1 MVISDKITDKFSK
14 SFLILKNGGK
24 IEFRN
29 MDIRELLAITKERD
43 ASDLHLSVGIPP
55 VLRINGKLKKLN
67 LPELN
72 LQNVHE
78 MIYSIISDKQKVKY
92 EELHELDFSFELKD
106 MTRFR
111 INIFKTRRGESAAFR
126 LIPEKIKSL
135 EQLGL
140 PEELATFAKKTKGFV
155 LVTGPTGSGKTTTL
169 AALIDMINKERYEH
183 IITIEDPIEFIH
195 NHKNCVIDQREVGI
209 HTDSFAYALR
219 SALREDP
226 DVILVGEMRDLE
238 TISMAV
244 TAAETGHLVFSTLH
258 TNSAAETVER
268 VINVFPPHQQYQIR
282 MQVAESLLGIIAQ
295 TLIPTLDER
304 GRVPAIELM
313 IATPAIRNIIRE
325 EKIHLIPTTIQ
336 MGRKDGMISLDQSL
350 KELLVEGK
358 ISREEA
364 VKRAIDKKVFM
375 EMRGSF

>member
-1 MVISDKITDKFSK
+1 
-14 SFLILKNGGK
+14 
-24 IEFRN
+24 
-29 MDIRELLAITKERD
+29 MDIKELLAITKERD
-43 ASDLHLSVGIPP
+43 ASDLHITVGVPP
-55 VLRINGKLKKLN
+55 VLRINGKLIKLD
-67 LPELN
+67 LPALK
-72 LQNVHE
+72 LRDAHE
-78 MIYSIISDKQKVKY
+78 MIYSIVNDKQKEKY
-92 EELHELDFSFELKD
+92 EKIHELDFSFELEN

-111 INIFKTRRGESAAFR
+111 TNIFRTRRGEAAAFR

-135 EQLGL
+135 AELGL
-140 PEELATFAKKTKGFV
+140 PEELSIFTKKSKGFV
-155 LVTGPTGSGKTTTL
+155 LVTGPTGSGKTTTI
-169 AALIDMINKERYEH
+169 ASLIDIINKERYEH

-195 NHKNCVIDQREVGI
+195 NHKNCIIDQREVGI

-268 VINVFPPHQQYQIR
+268 IINVFPPHQQNQIR
-282 MQVAESLLGIIAQ
+282 MQVAESLLGIVAQ
-295 TLIPTLDER
+295 TLIPTIDEE
-304 GRVPAIELM
+304 GRVPALELM

-325 EKIHLIPTTIQ
+325 EKTYQMPAIVQ
-336 MGRKDGMISLDQSL
+336 MGRKDSMISLDQSL

-358 ISREEA
+358 ISREDA
-364 VKRAIDKKVFM
+364 IKKAIDKKVFM
-375 EMRGSF
+375 EIRGSYRR

>member
-1 MVISDKITDKFSK
+1 
-14 SFLILKNGGK
+14 
-24 IEFRN
+24 
-29 MDIRELLAITKERD
+29 MDIKKLLTITKERD
-43 ASDLHLSVGIPP
+43 ASDLHLTIGVPP

-67 LPELN
+67 LPELTF
-72 LQNVHE
+72 QDVHE
-78 MIYSIISDKQKVKY
+78 MIYSIITEKQKNNFEKF
-92 EELHELDFSFELKD
+92 HETDFSFELENE
-106 MTRFR
+106 TRFR
-111 INIFKTRRGESAAFR
+111 TNIFRTRRGEAAAFR

-135 EQLGL
+135 AELNL
-140 PEELATFAKKTKGFV
+140 PKEINIFTKKAKGFV

-169 AALIDMINKERYEH
+169 ATLIDIINRERYEH

-195 NHKNCVIDQREVGI
+195 THKNCIIDQREVGT
-209 HTDSFAYALR
+209 HTNSFAGALR

-268 VINVFPPHQQYQIR
+268 IINVFPPHQQSQIR

-295 TLIPTLDER
+295 TLLPTIDDE
-304 GRVPAIELM
+304 GRVPAVELT
-313 IATPAIRNIIRE
+313 IATTAIKNVIRE
-325 EKIHLIPTTIQ
+325 EKIHQMPSVIQ
-336 MGRKDGMISLDQSL
+336 MSRKDGMLSLDQSL
-350 KELLVEGK
+350 KNLLIDEK

-364 VKRAIDKKVFM
+364 TKWAIDKKTFM
-375 EMRGSF
+375 HVHSRF

>member
-1 MVISDKITDKFSK
+1 
-14 SFLILKNGGK
+14 
-24 IEFRN
+24 
-29 MDIRELLAITKERD
+29 MDIRELLAIAKERD
-43 ASDLHLSVGIPP
+43 ASDLHITVGIPP
-55 VLRINGKLKKLN
+55 VLRLNGKLRKLD

-72 LQNVHE
+72 RQNVHE
-78 MIYSIISDKQKVKY
+78 MIYSIINDEQKEKY
-92 EELHELDFSFELKD
+92 EKIHELDFSFGLED

-111 INIFKTRRGESAAFR
+111 INIFKTRLGEAAAFR
-126 LIPEKIKSL
+126 LIPEKIKTIA
-135 EQLGL
+135 QLGL
-140 PEELATFAKKTKGFV
+140 PEELAIFTKKTKGFV

-169 AALIDMINKERYEH
+169 AALIDIINQERYEH
-183 IITIEDPIEFIH
+183 ILTIEDPIEFIH
-195 NHKNCVIDQREVGI
+195 NHKNCIIDQREVGI

-258 TNSAAETVER
+258 TNSAAETIER
-268 VINVFPPHQQYQIR
+268 IINVFPPHQQNQIR
-282 MQVAESLLGIIAQ
+282 MQVAESLLGIVAQ
-295 TLIPTLDER
+295 TLIPTIDED
-304 GRVPAIELM
+304 GRVPALELM

-325 EKIHLIPTTIQ
+325 EKTYQMPAMIQ
-336 MGRKDGMISLDQSL
+336 MGKKDGMISLDQTL

-364 VKRAIDKKVFM
+364 IKKAIDKKVFM
-375 EMRGSF
+375 ETRGSYRG

>member
-1 MVISDKITDKFSK
+1 
-14 SFLILKNGGK
+14 
-24 IEFRN
+24 
-29 MDIRELLAITKERD
+29 MDIRELLALTKESE
-43 ASDLHLSVGIPP
+43 ASDLHITVGIPP
-55 VLRINGKLKKLN
+55 VLRINGKLRKLD
-67 LPELN
+67 LPELS

-78 MIYSIISDKQKVKY
+78 MIYSIINDKQKDKY
-92 EELHELDFSFELKD
+92 EKIHELDFSFELED

-111 INIFKTRRGESAAFR
+111 TNIFKTRRGEAAAFR

-135 EQLGL
+135 KELNL
-140 PEELATFAKKTKGFV
+140 PKELSIFTKKSKGFV

-169 AALIDMINKERYEH
+169 AALIDIINRNRHDH
-183 IITIEDPIEFIH
+183 IITIEDPIEFVH

-268 VINVFPPHQQYQIR
+268 IINVFPPHQQNQIR
-282 MQVAESLLGIIAQ
+282 MQVAESLLGIVAQ
-295 TLIPTLDER
+295 TLLPTIDEG

-313 IATPAIRNIIRE
+313 MATPAIRNIIRE
-325 EKIHLIPTTIQ
+325 EKIHQMPALIQ
-336 MGRKDGMISLDQSL
+336 MGRKDGMVSLDQSL
-350 KELLVEGK
+350 KELLIEGV
-358 ISREEA
+358 ITREEA
-364 VKRAIDKKVFM
+364 IRKAIDKKEFI
-375 EMRGSF
+375 ERHRRI

>member
-1 MVISDKITDKFSK
+1 M
-14 SFLILKNGGK
+14 N
-24 IEFRN
+24 
-29 MDIRELLAITKERD
+29 IRELLATTKERD
-43 ASDLHLSVGIPP
+43 ASDLHITVGVPP
-55 VLRINGKLKKLN
+55 ILRINGKLRKLD

-72 LQNVHE
+72 LRDVHK
-78 MIYSIISDKQKVKY
+78 MIYNIINDEQKDKY
-92 EELHELDFSFELKD
+92 EKIHELDFSFGLED

-111 INIFKTRRGESAAFR
+111 INIFKTRSGEAAAFR

-135 EQLGL
+135 AQLGL
-140 PEELATFAKKTKGFV
+140 PEELSIFTKKSKGFV

-169 AALIDMINKERYEH
+169 ASLIDIVNKERYEH

-195 NHKNCVIDQREVGI
+195 THKNCIIDQREVGI

-268 VINVFPPHQQYQIR
+268 IINVFPPHQQNQIR
-282 MQVAESLLGIIAQ
+282 MQVAESLLGIVAQ
-295 TLIPTLDER
+295 TLIPTISEE
-304 GRVPAIELM
+304 GRVPALELM

-325 EKIHLIPTTIQ
+325 EKVHQMPATIQ

-364 VKRAIDKKVFM
+364 IKKAIDKKVFM
-375 EMRGSF
+375 ENRGSYRH

>member
-1 MVISDKITDKFSK
+1 
-14 SFLILKNGGK
+14 
-24 IEFRN
+24 

-43 ASDLHLSVGIPP
+43 ASDLHITVGIPP
-55 VLRINGKLKKLN
+55 VLRLNGKLRKLD
-67 LPELN
+67 LPELK
-72 LQNVHE
+72 LPDIHE
-78 MIYSIISDKQKVKY
+78 MIYSIINDEQKEKY
-92 EELHELDFSFELKD
+92 EKIHELDFSFGLED

-111 INIFKTRRGESAAFR
+111 INIFNTRLGEAAAFR

-135 EQLGL
+135 AQLGL
-140 PEELATFAKKTKGFV
+140 PEELSIFTKKSKGFV

-169 AALIDMINKERYEH
+169 ASLIDIINKERYEH

-195 NHKNCVIDQREVGI
+195 DHKSCVIDQREVGI
-209 HTDSFAYALR
+209 HTDSFGHALR

-268 VINVFPPHQQYQIR
+268 IINVFPPHQQNQIR
-282 MQVAESLLGIIAQ
+282 MQVAESLLGIISQ
-295 TLIPTLDER
+295 TLLPNVEED
-304 GRVPAIELM
+304 GRVPVIELM

-325 EKIHLIPTTIQ
+325 KKVHQMPAIIQ

-350 KELLVEGK
+350 KELMVEGK

-364 VKRAIDKKVFM
+364 IKKAIDKKVFM
-375 EMRGSF
+375 ETHRSY